1 MNMRSY
7 PKKIFITGTGTGVG
21 KTFVSAVLVAGLSA
35 EYWKPVQSGIE
46 DSTDTRWIIENTG
59 ISEEFFHPET
69 YLLKLAISPHAS
81 ASAQGINI
89 QLDNFMV
96 PENKKSEYMII
107 EGAGGIMVPL
117 NEKEFMLDLM
127 KKINA
132 PVLLVASSAVGT
144 INHTM
149 LSLIQLRKHGLDVM
163 GVVMNGDKNS
173 INKKAIEHYGNV
185 NVVAEIEWINELY
198 PTIFKNIFR
207 KNFK

>member
-1 MNMRSY
+1 
-7 PKKIFITGTGTGVG
+7 
-21 KTFVSAVLVAGLSA
+21 
-35 EYWKPVQSGIE
+35 
-46 DSTDTRWIIENTG
+46 
-59 ISEEFFHPET
+59 
-69 YLLKLAISPHAS
+69 
-81 ASAQGINI
+81 
-89 QLDNFMV
+89 
-96 PENKKSEYMII
+96 
-107 EGAGGIMVPL
+107 
-117 NEKEFMLDLM
+117 MLDLM